1 MKADRLVLDTSV
13 IVEYLDEESPYATEV
28 EKLYADIS
36 RGRVRAYVPAT
47 TLSEVLYVCARV
59 YREAGVVDP
68 NKEARRFITW
78 LLSHSSVR
86 VARPTLQISILAGE
100 LRKEMRISL
109 PDCYVIATAKA
120 LRATPLFLKLER
132 EMEPYASLL
141 AEYNVRFLSEGG
153 RSPLRP

>member
-68 NKEARRFITW
+68 NREARRFITW
-78 LLSHSSVR
+78 LLSHSSVK
-86 VARPTLQISILAGE
+86 VARPTLQISILAGG
-100 LRKEMRISL
+100 
-109 PDCYVIATAKA
+109 AKQHGQ
-120 LRATPLFLKLER
+120 LK
-132 EMEPYASLL
+132 
-141 AEYNVRFLSEGG
+141 
-153 RSPLRP
+153 